1 MGDSSRSLELLD
13 KISEQAPKDNPRLQ
27 NYVSALRTSL
37 QNEAKDREESDKL
50 LADYEEAYN
59 KLTAPA
65 NRIGV
70 FIGWLQEAPL
80 PTVPEAVDETPSDEL
95 ALPEDGTL
103 ADLVN
108 DSAKPN
114 LALIAVGEQEFVAQV
129 DPKVDR
135 TFLVAGSRVKVND
148 AYAVV
153 GFLPPSRNGSM
164 IKVSEALADGRL
176 RVGSDTPGAD
186 GRIVMRGEL
195 LREASIKAGDEVRL
209 DPSGRMALEHYEK
222 QESRDYF
229 LESVPEIPWDKV
241 GGQKE
246 AIGLIRETI
255 EQPLLH
261 PEIFARFDQKPIKG
275 ILLYGPP
282 GCGKTLIGK
291 ATAYN
296 LTKEYA
302 KQSGKEV
309 KEYFMAISGPKILN
323 MWLGET
329 ERMVRE
335 IFRTAREKA
344 KEGRLVFIFMDEAE
358 SVLRTRSSG
367 RYLNISNT
375 VVPQFCAELDG
386 LQSLENVVLMLTS
399 NRPDY
404 IDPAVLRPER
414 IDRKV
419 KVGRPDRESAL
430 QILGI
435 YLHDR
440 IPLDPDLLRK
450 WGGEVDCVRKDL
462 IEGVVDQLWRKNR
475 DTEFLKIFLR
485 NGSSDTL
492 YFKDLISGALL
503 KSIVDRA
510 KNYAIR
516 RAIADP
522 NHVAGVSLED
532 LTRAATEE
540 YKENEIFPRGDTQE
554 DWLQLLDYAPENVA
568 SVKPIG
574 AHRGE
579 ELSRKAIV

>member
-1 MGDSSRSLELLD
+1 MELLE
-13 KISEQAPKDNPRLQ
+13 KIAEQTPKDNQRLQ
-27 NYVSALRTSL
+27 NYVAALRTAL
-37 QNEAKDREESDKL
+37 QSESKDREEVQKL
-50 LADYEEAYN
+50 LAEYEEAYN

-65 NRIGV
+65 NRLGV
-70 FIGWLQEAPL
+70 FIHWLDDRAKEGEEPANEA
-80 PTVPEAVDETPSDEL
+80 
-95 ALPEDGTL
+95 
-103 ADLVN
+103 
-108 DSAKPN
+108 AK
-114 LALIAVGEQEFVAQV
+114 LALIALGDQEFVAQV
-129 DPKVDR
+129 DPKVEAEELI
-135 TFLVAGSRVKVND
+135 TGTRVKVND

-153 GFLPPSRNGSM
+153 GTLPPSVNGGM
-164 IKVSEALADGRL
+164 IKVGEAFEDGRL
-176 RVGSDTPGAD
+176 RVGSETPGSD
-186 GRIVMRGEL
+186 GRIVIRGEGI
-195 LREASIKAGDEVRL
+195 RDAKIMAGDEVRL
-209 DPSGRMALEHYEK
+209 DPSGRIALEHYAK

-229 LESVPEIPWDKV
+229 LEDVPQIPWEKV
-241 GGQKE
+241 GGQHD
-246 AIGLIRETI
+246 AIALIRDTI
-255 EQPLLH
+255 EQPLLY
-261 PEIFARFDQKPIKG
+261 PEIFERFEQKPVKG

-296 LTKEYA
+296 LTQEYSER
-302 KQSGKEV
+302 KGEPV

-404 IDPAVLRPER
+404 IDPAVLRPGR

-419 KVGRPDRESAL
+419 KVTRPDRASAE

-435 YLHDR
+435 YLHAG
-440 IPLDPDLLRK
+440 IPVDPELLRR
-450 WGGEVDCVRKDL
+450 WNGEIDCARKEL
-462 IEGVVDQLWRKNR
+462 IEATIDHVWRKNR
-475 DTEFLKIFLR
+475 ETEFLKVFLR
-485 NGSSDTL
+485 NGSSETL
-492 YFKDLISGALL
+492 HFKDLISGALL

-510 KNYAIR
+510 KESAIK

-522 NHVAGVSLED
+522 KQESGVMLED
-532 LTRAATEE
+532 LIQGVNRE
-540 YKENEIFPRGDTQE
+540 YKENEIFPKSDTQE

-574 AHRGE
+574 RNRGE
-579 ELSRKAIV
+579 EFTRKAIV

>member
-1 MGDSSRSLELLD
+1 MASEPIRTRELLD
-13 KISEQAPKDNPRLQ
+13 KIYEQAPKDDPRLQ
-27 NYVSALRTSL
+27 NYLAALEQSL
-37 QNEAKDREESDKL
+37 QAEAKDHEESERL
-50 LADYEEAYN
+50 LAEYEEAYN

-70 FIGWLQEAPL
+70 FLNWIEEA
-80 PTVPEAVDETPSDEL
+80 
-95 ALPEDGTL
+95 
-103 ADLVN
+103 
-108 DSAKPN
+108 SAKF
-114 LALIAVGEQEFVAQV
+114 AMIAVGDTEYVAHV
-129 DPKVDR
+129 DPKVDSSA
-135 TFLVAGSRVKVND
+135 LDSGVRVRVND

-153 GFLPPSRNGSM
+153 GIVAPSSIGGM
-164 IKVSEALADGRL
+164 IKVGEVLADGRL
-176 RVGSDTPGAD
+176 RVGSEVPGSD
-186 GRIVMRGEL
+186 GRLVHRAGV
-195 LREASIKAGDEVRL
+195 LRDTHISAGDEVRL
-209 DPSGRMALEHYEK
+209 DASGRFAIEHYER
-222 QESRDYF
+222 QESKDYF
-229 LESVPEIPWDKV
+229 LEDVPEIPWEKV
-241 GGQKE
+241 GGQE
-246 AIGLIRETI
+246 DAIKLIRDTI

-261 PEIFARFDQKPIKG
+261 PEIFKKFEKKPIKG

-296 LTKEYA
+296 LTQEYS
-302 KQSGKEV
+302 KRVGKPV

-335 IFRTAREKA
+335 IFKTAREKA

-367 RYLNISNT
+367 RWMNISNT

-419 KVGRPDRESAL
+419 KIGRPDRNATL

-435 YLHDR
+435 YLHDA
-440 IPLDPDLLRK
+440 IPLDGAVMKK
-450 WGGEVDCVRKDL
+450 WKGEVDCARKEL
-462 IEGVVDQLWRKNR
+462 IENLADHLWRKSK
-475 DTEFLKIFLR
+475 DAEFLKVFLR
-485 NGSSDTL
+485 NGQSDTL
-492 YFKDLISGALL
+492 YWKDMVSGALL

-510 KNYAIR
+510 KDSAIK
-516 RAIADP
+516 RAIANPKDTP
-522 NHVAGVSLED
+522 GVSLHD
-532 LTRAATEE
+532 LIEAANQE
-540 YKENEIFPRGDTQE
+540 YRENEIFPKGDSQE
-554 DWLQLLDYAPENVA
+554 DWLQLLDFDPENVA

-574 AHRGE
+574 RNRGE
-579 ELSRKAIV
+579 EISRRTVI

>member
-1 MGDSSRSLELLD
+1 MPPADPTRTFELLD
-13 KISEQAPKDNPRLQ
+13 KILEQAPKDNPRLH
-27 NYVSALRTSL
+27 NYLSALRESL
-37 QNEAKDREESDKL
+37 ESDSRDREETQRL
-50 LADYEEAYN
+50 IAEYEEAYA

-70 FIGWLQEAPL
+70 FLEWLTADAEDLIDDPEAP
-80 PTVPEAVDETPSDEL
+80 AAAL
-95 ALPEDGTL
+95 AGKGE
-103 ADLVN
+103 
-108 DSAKPN
+108 K
-114 LALIAVGEQEFVAQV
+114 LALIALGDQEFVARV
-129 DPKVDR
+129 DPKLAEDSLS
-135 TFLVAGSRVKVND
+135 TGSRVKVNE

-153 GFLPPSRNGSM
+153 GKLPPSRGGGM
-164 IKVSEALADGRL
+164 IKVGDALEDGRL
-176 RVGSDTPGAD
+176 RVGSDNPGSD
-186 GRIVMRGEL
+186 GRIVVRGD
-195 LREASIKAGDEVRL
+195 AIKDAVIRGGDEVRL
-209 DPSGRMALEHYEK
+209 DPTGRIALEHVEK

-229 LESVPEIPWDKV
+229 LEKVPEIPWDKV
-241 GGQKE
+241 GGQAD
-246 AIGLIRETI
+246 AIRLIRETI
-255 EQPLLH
+255 EQPLLY
-261 PEIFARFDQKPIKG
+261 PEIFERFEQKPIKG

-296 LTKEYA
+296 LTQEYS
-302 KQSGKEV
+302 KRVGHEV

-329 ERMVRE
+329 ERIVRE

-404 IDPAVLRPER
+404 IDPAILRPER

-419 KVGRPDRESAL
+419 KINRPDRASTE

-435 YLHDR
+435 YLHAG
-440 IPLDPDLLRK
+440 IPLDDEVLARNQ
-450 WGGEVDCVRKDL
+450 GEVDCARKEL
-462 IEGVVDQLWRKNR
+462 IEATTEHLWRKSK
-475 DTEFLKIFLR
+475 DTEFLKVFLR

-492 YFKDLISGALL
+492 YFRDLVSGALL

-510 KNYAIR
+510 KDAAIK
-516 RAIADP
+516 RAIASP
-522 NHVAGVSLED
+522 KQLAGVRLED
-532 LTRAATEE
+532 LIAASNQEF
-540 YKENEIFPRGDTQE
+540 KENEIFPKTDTQE
-554 DWLQLLDYAPENVA
+554 DWLQLLDYPAENVA

-574 AHRGE
+574 RHRGE
-579 ELSRKAIV
+579 EFTRKAIV

>member
-1 MGDSSRSLELLD
+1 MPSDSPSLDLLGR
-13 KISEQAPKDNPRLQ
+13 IAEQAPKENVRLQ
-27 NYVSALRTSL
+27 TALAALRMEL
-37 QNEAKDREESDKL
+37 EKQEADREQSRKL
-50 LADYEEAYN
+50 LAEYEEAYE

-70 FIGWLQEAPL
+70 FLRWLDA
-80 PTVPEAVDETPSDEL
+80 
-95 ALPEDGTL
+95 
-103 ADLVN
+103 
-108 DSAKPN
+108 AKPEQ
-114 LALIAVGEQEFVAQV
+114 ALVALGDQEYVVMA

-135 TFLVAGSRVKVND
+135 GLLSLGVRVRVNE
-148 AYAVV
+148 AFAVIGVV
-153 GFLPPSRNGSM
+153 GDDPDGR
-164 IKVSEALADGRL
+164 IAKVAEALADGRI
-176 RVGSDTPGAD
+176 RIGSDVPGSD
-186 GRIVMRGEL
+186 GRFVMRS
-195 LREASIKAGDEVRL
+195 ASLSSVAIRAGDEVRL
-209 DPSGRMALEHYEK
+209 DSSGRIAVEHYEK

-229 LESVPEIPWDKV
+229 LEKVPQIPWDKV
-241 GGQKE
+241 GGQQE
-246 AIGLIRETI
+246 AIRLIRDTI

-261 PEIFARFDQKPIKG
+261 PELFAKYDKKPIKG

-296 LTKEYA
+296 LTQEYS
-302 KQSGKEV
+302 KRVGHPV

-344 KEGRLVFIFMDEAE
+344 QEGRLVFVFMDEAE

-419 KVGRPDRESAL
+419 KISRPDRASSEA
-430 QILGI
+430 IVGI
-435 YLHDR
+435 YLHSGL
-440 IPLDPDLLRK
+440 PLDPELVKRYNGD
-450 WGGEVDCVRKDL
+450 VDCARIDL
-462 IEGVVDQLWRKNR
+462 VQGLVEFLWQSAKP
-475 DTEFLKIFLR
+475 TEFLKVFLR
-485 NGSSDTL
+485 NGSSETL
-492 YFKDLISGALL
+492 HWRDLVSGALL

-510 KNYAIR
+510 KDSAIKR
-516 RAIADP
+516 SIADP
-522 NHVAGVSLED
+522 KAETGILLSD
-532 LTRAATEE
+532 LTEAAVQE
-540 YKENEIFPRGDTQE
+540 YRENEIFPKSDTQE

-574 AHRGE
+574 RNRGE
-579 ELSRKAIV
+579 EFVRRSVL

>member
-1 MGDSSRSLELLD
+1 MASPATSKSLELLD
-13 KISEQAPKDNPRLQ
+13 KIEEQASKDNPRLQ
-27 NYVSALRTSL
+27 NYLAALRTAL
-37 QNEAKDREESDKL
+37 QSDSKEREETQKL
-50 LADYEEAYN
+50 LGEYEEAYN

-65 NRIGV
+65 NRLGV
-70 FIGWLQEAPL
+70 FLQWLEEQAE
-80 PTVPEAVDETPSDEL
+80 EGSDK
-95 ALPEDGTL
+95 
-103 ADLVN
+103 
-108 DSAKPN
+108 AK
-114 LALIAVGEQEFVAQV
+114 LALIALGDQEFVAQV
-129 DPKVDR
+129 DPKADQNL
-135 TFLVAGSRVKVND
+135 TTGTRVKVND

-153 GFLPPSRNGSM
+153 GQLPASPGGAF
-164 IKVSEALADGRL
+164 IKVADALADGRL
-176 RVGSDTPGAD
+176 RVGSDTPGSD
-186 GRIVMRGEL
+186 GRLVLRG
-195 LREASIKAGDEVRL
+195 AAIADAKINAGDEVRL
-209 DPSGRMALEHYEK
+209 DPSGRIALEHFEK

-229 LESVPEIPWDKV
+229 LEQVPEIPWDKV
-241 GGQKE
+241 GGQHE
-246 AIGLIRETI
+246 AIRLIRDTI

-261 PEIFARFDQKPIKG
+261 PEVFARYDKKPIKG
-275 ILLYGPP
+275 MLLYGPP

-296 LTKEYA
+296 LTREYA
-302 KQSGKEV
+302 KQTGQDV

-358 SVLRTRSSG
+358 AVLRTRSSG

-404 IDPAVLRPER
+404 IDPAVLRPGR

-419 KVGRPDRESAL
+419 KVSRPDRASSE

-435 YLHDR
+435 YLHAGL
-440 IPLDPDLLRK
+440 PLDPEVLRRYN
-450 WGGEVDCVRKDL
+450 GDVDCARKEL
-462 IEGVVDQLWRKNR
+462 IEALTDHIWRKNR
-475 DTEFLKIFLR
+475 ETEFLRVFLR
-485 NGSSDTL
+485 SGSSETL
-492 YFKDLISGALL
+492 YFKDLVSGAILN
-503 KSIVDRA
+503 SIVDRA
-510 KNYAIR
+510 KDHAIK

-522 NHVAGVSLED
+522 KAENGISLDD
-532 LTRAATEE
+532 LVQAANQE
-540 YKENEIFPRGDTQE
+540 YKENEIFPKSDTME

-574 AHRGE
+574 RNVGE
-579 ELSRKAIV
+579 EFTRKTIV

>member
-1 MGDSSRSLELLD
+1 MASSGSSRALDLLD
-13 KISEQAPKDNPRLQ
+13 KIQEQAPSDNPRLM
-27 NYVSALRTSL
+27 NYISALRSAL
-37 QNEAKDREESDKL
+37 QSEGKEREEAQKL
-50 LADYEEAYN
+50 LQEYEEAYN
-59 KLTAPA
+59 KLTAPS
-65 NRIGV
+65 NRLGV
-70 FIGWLQEAPL
+70 FLQWLESEAD
-80 PTVPEAVDETPSDEL
+80 EAAEEAEKAP
-95 ALPEDGTL
+95 G
-103 ADLVN
+103 N
-108 DSAKPN
+108 R

-129 DPKVDR
+129 DPR
-135 TFLVAGSRVKVND
+135 MQGHILETGARVKVND

-153 GFLPPSRNGSM
+153 GHLPPSRNGAF
-164 IKVSEALADGRL
+164 IKVGEALEDGRL
-176 RVGSDTPGAD
+176 RVGSDTPGSD
-186 GRIVMRGEL
+186 GRLVVRGTAIADA
-195 LREASIKAGDEVRL
+195 RINSGDEVRL
-209 DPSGRMALEHYEK
+209 DPSGRIALEHFEK

-229 LESVPEIPWDKV
+229 LEKVPEIPWDQV
-241 GGQKE
+241 GGQHE
-246 AIGLIRETI
+246 AIRLIRDTI

-261 PEIFARFDQKPIKG
+261 PEVFAKYDKKPIKG
-275 ILLYGPP
+275 MLLYGPP

-291 ATAYN
+291 ATAHN

-302 KQSGKEV
+302 KETGREV

-404 IDPAVLRPER
+404 IDPAVLRPGR

-419 KVGRPDRESAL
+419 KVTRPDRASAE

-435 YLHDR
+435 YLHSSL
-440 IPLDPDLLRK
+440 PLDPDLMRK
-450 WGGEVDCVRKDL
+450 YGGDADCARKEI
-462 IEGVVDQLWRKNR
+462 IEGLTEYIWNREKNHQ
-475 DTEFLKIFLR
+475 FLKVFLR
-485 NGSSDTL
+485 NGSSETL
-492 YFKDLISGALL
+492 YFKDLVSGAILA
-503 KSIVDRA
+503 SIVDRA
-510 KNYAIR
+510 KDHAIK

-522 NHVAGVSLED
+522 KVETGVTLDD
-532 LTRAATEE
+532 LKEAADQE
-540 YKENEIFPRGDTQE
+540 YKENEIFPKGDTME

-574 AHRGE
+574 RNAGE
-579 ELSRKAIV
+579 EYTRKAVV

>member
-1 MGDSSRSLELLD
+1 MALGDSSKSIELLD
-13 KISEQAPKDNPRLQ
+13 KVAEQAPKENVRLH
-27 NYVSALRTSL
+27 NYLAALRASIQSDVKAQEETQEL
-37 QNEAKDREESDKL
+37 VAEYEAT
-50 LADYEEAYN
+50 YE

-70 FIGWLQEAPL
+70 FLHWLEEEA
-80 PTVPEAVDETPSDEL
+80 EALASEATEEDESTRMR
-95 ALPEDGTL
+95 
-103 ADLVN
+103 DLVRT
-108 DSAKPN
+108 AKAK
-114 LALIAVGEQEFVAQV
+114 LALIALGDQEYVAQV
-129 DPKVDR
+129 DPKVNEER
-135 TFLVAGSRVKVND
+135 LVTGVRVKVND

-153 GFLPPSRNGSM
+153 GYLPPSGNGGM
-164 IKVSEALADGRL
+164 IKVGEALEDGRL
-176 RVGSDTPGAD
+176 RVGSDTPGAE
-186 GRIVMRGEL
+186 GRLIVRGE
-195 LREASIKAGDEVRL
+195 AIKDAKINAGDEVRV
-209 DPSGRMALEHYEK
+209 DPSGRIALEHYEK
-222 QESRDYF
+222 RDSRDYF
-229 LESVPEIPWDKV
+229 LEQVPEIPWEKV
-241 GGQKE
+241 GGQTE
-246 AIGLIRETI
+246 AIQLIRDTI
-255 EQPLLH
+255 EQPLLY
-261 PEIFARFDQKPIKG
+261 PEIFERFEKKPIKG

-282 GCGKTLIGK
+282 GCGKTLLGK

-296 LTKEYA
+296 LTQEYA
-302 KQSGKEV
+302 RRTGKEV

-329 ERMVRE
+329 ERIVRE

-386 LQSLENVVLMLTS
+386 LQSLDNVVLMLTS

-419 KVGRPDRESAL
+419 KIGRPDRESAL
-430 QILGI
+430 QIVGI

-440 IPLDPDLLRK
+440 IPIDPETVQK
-450 WGGEVDCVRKDL
+450 WDGEVSCARRAL
-462 IEGVVDQLWRKNR
+462 IEGLVDHIWRRNR
-475 DTEFLKIFLR
+475 ETEFLRVFLR
-485 NGSSDTL
+485 NGSAETL
-492 YFKDLISGALL
+492 HFKDLISGALL

-510 KNYAIR
+510 KDAAIK
-516 RAIADP
+516 RAIAHPQDE
-522 NHVAGVSLED
+522 VGVSLAD
-532 LTRAATEE
+532 LTEAANQEF
-540 YKENEIFPRGDTQE
+540 KENEIFPKSDTQE

-579 ELSRKAIV
+579 EISRKAII

>member
-1 MGDSSRSLELLD
+1 MASEVSPSLELLD
-13 KISEQAPKDNPRLQ
+13 KIVEQSPKDDARLQ
-27 NYVSALRTSL
+27 NYLSALRTALASDAEERV
-37 QNEAKDREESDKL
+37 EAQKL
-50 LADYEEAYN
+50 LGEYEEAYN

-65 NRIGV
+65 NRLGV
-70 FIGWLQEAPL
+70 FLQWLES
-80 PTVPEAVDETPSDEL
+80 DETQER
-95 ALPEDGTL
+95 
-103 ADLVN
+103 
-108 DSAKPN
+108 
-114 LALIAVGEQEFVAQV
+114 LALIAVGDQEFVAQV
-129 DPKVDR
+129 DPNTSQDE
-135 TFLVAGSRVKVND
+135 LVTGTRVKVND

-153 GFLPPSRNGSM
+153 GNLPASPGGSI
-164 IKVSEALADGRL
+164 IKVGEPLADGRL
-176 RVGSDTPGAD
+176 RVGNDTPGSD
-186 GRIVMRGEL
+186 GRLVIRGEG
-195 LREASIKAGDEVRL
+195 IKDKKIDTGDEVRL
-209 DPSGRMALEHYEK
+209 DPSGRIALEHYER

-229 LESVPEIPWDKV
+229 LEEIPEIPWEKV
-241 GGQKE
+241 GGQEE
-246 AIGLIRETI
+246 AIRLIRDTI

-261 PEIFARFDQKPIKG
+261 PEIFERFDQKPIKG

-282 GCGKTLIGK
+282 GCGKTLLGK
-291 ATAYN
+291 ATAHN
-296 LTKEYA
+296 LTKEYN
-302 KQSGKEV
+302 KRTGKEA

-386 LQSLENVVLMLTS
+386 LQSLDNVILMLTS

-419 KVGRPDRESAL
+419 KISRPDKGATI
-430 QILGI
+430 QILSI

-440 IPLDPDLLRK
+440 IPLDPAIVKKYD
-450 WGGEVDCVRKDL
+450 GEVDCARKEL
-462 IEGVVDQLWRKNR
+462 IESLTEHIWKQSKEN
-475 DTEFLKIFLR
+475 EFLKIYLR

-510 KNYAIR
+510 KDTAIK
-516 RAIADP
+516 RAIAAPD
-522 NHVAGVSLED
+522 HIAGVSLED
-532 LTRAATEE
+532 LVAAANQE
-540 YKENEIFPRGDTQE
+540 YKENEIFPKGDTQE

-568 SVKPIG
+568 TVKPIG
-574 AHRGE
+574 RNRGE
-579 ELSRKAIV
+579 EFTRKTVM

>member
-1 MGDSSRSLELLD
+1 MSSGDPTHTFELLD
-13 KISEQAPKDNPRLQ
+13 KIVEQSPKDDQRLQ
-27 NYVSALRTSL
+27 NYLAALRESL
-37 QNEAKDREESDKL
+37 ESDSRDRDETQRL
-50 LADYEEAYN
+50 MAEYEEAYA
-59 KLTAPA
+59 KLTAPS

-70 FIGWLQEAPL
+70 FLEWLKAESEIGEADPDA
-80 PTVPEAVDETPSDEL
+80 PVAAL
-95 ALPEDGTL
+95 AGTGE
-103 ADLVN
+103 
-108 DSAKPN
+108 K
-114 LALIAVGEQEFVAQV
+114 LALIALGDQEYVARV
-129 DPKVDR
+129 DPKMSEDLLH
-135 TFLVAGSRVKVND
+135 TGSRVKVNE

-153 GFLPPSRNGSM
+153 GQLPPSTNGGM
-164 IKVSEALADGRL
+164 IKVGDALSDGRL
-176 RVGSDTPGAD
+176 RVGSDTPGSD
-186 GRIVMRGEL
+186 GRIVVRGQAL
-195 LREASIKAGDEVRL
+195 KDSVINTGDEVRL
-209 DPSGRMALEHYEK
+209 DPTGRIALEHIEK

-229 LESVPEIPWDKV
+229 LEKVPEISWDKV
-241 GGQKE
+241 GGQTE
-246 AIGLIRETI
+246 AIRLIRETI

-261 PEIFARFDQKPIKG
+261 PEIFAKFDQKPIKG

-296 LTKEYA
+296 LTQEYS
-302 KQSGKEV
+302 KRVGHEV

-329 ERMVRE
+329 ERIVRE

-386 LQSLENVVLMLTS
+386 LQSLDNVVLMLTS

-404 IDPAVLRPER
+404 IDPAILRPER

-419 KVGRPDRESAL
+419 KINRPDRASSE

-435 YLHDR
+435 YLHAG
-440 IPLDPDLLRK
+440 IPIDEEVLQRNH
-450 WGGEVDCVRKDL
+450 GEVDCARKEL
-462 IEGVVDQLWRKNR
+462 IEATTEHLWRKSK
-475 DTEFLKIFLR
+475 DTEFLKVFLR

-510 KNYAIR
+510 KDAAIK

-522 NHVAGVSLED
+522 NHVAGVRLED
-532 LTRAATEE
+532 LLAASNQEF
-540 YKENEIFPRGDTQE
+540 KENEIFPKTDTQE
-554 DWLQLLDYAPENVA
+554 DWLQLLDYPAENVA

-574 AHRGE
+574 RNRGE
-579 ELSRKAIV
+579 EFTRKAIV

>member
-1 MGDSSRSLELLD
+1 MPSNEGSRSLDLLD
-13 KISEQAPKDNPRLQ
+13 KIIEVAPQDNQRLQ
-27 NYVSALRTSL
+27 NYLAALRDAL
-37 QNEAKDREESDKL
+37 HGDAKQREEAEKL
-50 LADYEEAYN
+50 MQEYEEAYN
-59 KLTAPA
+59 KLTQPA
-65 NRIGV
+65 NRIGL
-70 FIGWLQEAPL
+70 FLQWLDEASEEN
-80 PTVPEAVDETPSDEL
+80 PEAQRL
-95 ALPEDGTL
+95 AMISLGD
-103 ADLVN
+103 
-108 DSAKPN
+108 
-114 LALIAVGEQEFVAQV
+114 QEFVTQV
-129 DPKVDR
+129 DPKSNPEE
-135 TFLVAGSRVKVND
+135 LKAGSRVKVND

-153 GFLPPSRNGSM
+153 GHMPPSTNGAM
-164 IKVSEALADGRL
+164 IKVGDVLDDNRL
-176 RVGSDTPGAD
+176 RIGSDAPGSE
-186 GRIVMRGEL
+186 GRIVVRGD
-195 LREASIKAGDEVRL
+195 AIKDTQITAGDEVRL
-209 DPSGRMALEHYEK
+209 DPTGKVALEHFAR

-229 LESVPEIPWDKV
+229 LEQVPEIPWEKV
-241 GGQKE
+241 GGQE
-246 AIGLIRETI
+246 HAIKLIRDTI
-255 EQPLLH
+255 EQPLLY
-261 PEIFARFDQKPIKG
+261 PEIFEKFEKKPIKG

-296 LTKEYA
+296 LTKEYS
-302 KQSGKEV
+302 KRTGKEV

-335 IFRTAREKA
+335 IFKTAREKA

-419 KVGRPDRESAL
+419 KVNRPDKMATM

-435 YLHDR
+435 YLHEN
-440 IPLDPDLLRK
+440 IPLDPEILK
-450 WGGEVDCVRKDL
+450 KYNGEVECARAEL
-462 IEGVVDQLWRKNR
+462 IESLTEHIWSKKKEN
-475 DTEFLKIFLR
+475 EFLKVFLR
-485 NGSSDTL
+485 NGSSETL
-492 YFKDLISGALL
+492 YFKDLVSGALL

-510 KNYAIR
+510 KDYAIK
-516 RAIADP
+516 RAIAEVSNSEATP
-522 NHVAGVSLED
+522 QGVSLDD
-532 LTRAATEE
+532 LLRAADQE
-540 YKENEIFPRGDTQE
+540 YKENEIFPKSDTQE

-574 AHRGE
+574 RNRGE
-579 ELSRKAIV
+579 EFARKTVI